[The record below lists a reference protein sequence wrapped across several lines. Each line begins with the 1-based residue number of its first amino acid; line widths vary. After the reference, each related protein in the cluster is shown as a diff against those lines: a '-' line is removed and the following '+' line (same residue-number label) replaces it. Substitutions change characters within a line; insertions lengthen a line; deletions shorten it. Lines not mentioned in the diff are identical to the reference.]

1 MKTAII
7 SDIHVD
13 VNKNY
18 DVTGEIIS
26 YLKKNNIELL
36 IIAGDISSDPEKTI
50 ATIDNLE
57 KQSGVKVLYV
67 PGNHDLWNKDG
78 KYESND
84 AIYEMYCKDEHC
96 LSGKCFETDEHI
108 IIGDVAWF
116 DYSFGNTMYSKEEF
130 DKMSMDGRTWQD
142 YLFNTWS
149 KDNVEKSDWFIKKF
163 EEAILKNRV
172 DIEQIKLKTEF
183 GAELKTECKY
193 ELKSEI
199 DKAKSH
205 ISGGVLNL
213 VKDVG
218 DMAEN
223 QVKYKPVTAHKKIVL
238 VTHMLSNKAFT
249 VPEDVTGVNWK
260 YFNAFLGSK
269 ALQELCEKY
278 SDDID
283 YAICGHVHYR
293 KTVVENRVTYMCRC
307 LNYHKEWLNDNLR
320 EQVEGAIEVVDL

>member
-1 MKTAII
+1 MKTAVI

-26 YLKKNNIELL
+26 YLKRNNIELL

-84 AIYEMYCKDEHC
+84 AIYEMFCKDEHC

-116 DYSFGNTMYSKEEF
+116 DYSFGNPMYSKEEF

-149 KDNVEKSDWFIKKF
+149 KDNVGKCDWFVRKF

-172 DIEQIKLKTEF
+172 DVEQIEFETEF
-183 GAELKTECKY
+183 ET
-193 ELKSEI
+193 ELKSELESET
-199 DKAKSH
+199 DKVKCH
-205 ISGGVLNL
+205 ISDE
-213 VKDVG
+213 VKNTVKGANG
-218 DMAEN
+218 DMAEK
-223 QVKYKPVTAHKKIVL
+223 QAEVKLVTAHKKIVL

-278 SDDID
+278 KDEID

-293 KTVVENRVTYMCRC
+293 KNVVENGVTYMCRC

-320 EQVEGAIEVVDL
+320 EQIEGAVEVVEL